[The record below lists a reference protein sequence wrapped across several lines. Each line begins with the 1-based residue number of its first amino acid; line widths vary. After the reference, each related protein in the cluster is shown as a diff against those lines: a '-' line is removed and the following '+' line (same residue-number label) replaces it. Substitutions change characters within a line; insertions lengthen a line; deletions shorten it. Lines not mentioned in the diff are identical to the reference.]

1 MQYSNDYQPA
11 SMLMEEPQ
19 LKYVDLL
26 NDLGFKHVF
35 CRDANKDILMAFLNE
50 IIPDRQIIDLE
61 HIRNEQVPSDP
72 ETKASIFDL
81 YCETSDGSKI
91 VVELQRESQIDFV
104 DRALYYGTF
113 PIQNQIEK
121 GKKRYTF
128 NAVYIINILNFNL
141 VELKQELKPVS
152 RFRMKELETNRTLST
167 KYTLIFIELRKFAK
181 RLEEISP
188 NNILEGFL
196 FFLRHIHSLGKQPQE
211 FQQQIW
217 DRLFE
222 AAQIAAMNHKDR
234 QTYIKKMNSERDRIN
249 QWEYAME
256 RKPPMKCIL

>member
-11 SMLMEEPQ
+11 SLLMEEPQ

-141 VELKQELKPVS
+141 VELKQEHKPVS

-167 KYTLIFIELRKFAK
+167 KYT
-181 RLEEISP
+181 
-188 NNILEGFL
+188 
-196 FFLRHIHSLGKQPQE
+196 
-211 FQQQIW
+211 
-217 DRLFE
+217 
-222 AAQIAAMNHKDR
+222 
-234 QTYIKKMNSERDRIN
+234 
-249 QWEYAME
+249 
-256 RKPPMKCIL
+256 